1 MKKTFVSLRN
11 VFGGVRTR
19 LSKMSARAKMLLA
32 MFLSVA
38 TANAQGEGGGG
49 GAAANADPEAG
60 ANALEGA
67 VDYIV
72 AYLPVIQNIVYA
84 LGAVVFMAGVYT
96 VAHAF
101 QNGDQDAKGKAVALI
116 GGSIVLIIGVT
127 VLPRMFGFS
136 N

>member
-38 TANAQGEGGGG
+38 TANAQEGGG

-60 ANALEGA
+60 ASALEGA
-67 VDYIV
+67 VEYIV

-136 N
+136 NN

>member
-1 MKKTFVSLRN
+1 MKKSYVSLRN

-19 LSKMSARAKMLLA
+19 LSKMTARVKVLLA
-32 MFLSVA
+32 AFLSVA
-38 TANAQGEGGGG
+38 TANAQD
-49 GAAANADPEAG
+49 ASSADPEAG
-60 ANALEGA
+60 AAALA
-67 VDYIV
+67 DVTDYIW

-127 VLPRMFGFS
+127 VLPKMFGYGG
-136 N
+136 